1 MRLIS
6 KFISILII
14 SLILNSCAL
23 LKNNKEYKSKKNSRK
38 SKIAEN
44 SNQKLSLVNNEEKKY
59 TSFQRA
65 ESYIKTYSSVA
76 KSEMNKYGIPASIT
90 LAQGLLESGIGIG
103 YLAKNANNHF
113 GIKCHKNWEGDRIYY
128 DDDEKG
134 ECFRVY
140 INPLESYYDHSIFL
154 KNRARYAFLFKLK
167 PNDYKGWAKG
177 LKKAGYATDPKY
189 SIKLINLI
197 ERYNLSRFDKP
208 SVRRSNL
215 TKDEKKNFR
224 LIIHQVEKGD
234 TLFSISRKYN
244 IDIKDLIDQNNIRNE
259 TIYIGQKISIRVKE

>member
-1 MRLIS
+1 MRLIL
-6 KFISILII
+6 KLIPVLII
-14 SLILNSCAL
+14 SATINSCGL
-23 LKNNKEYKSKKNSRK
+23 LKNNKKYKPKKNEK
-38 SKIAEN
+38 SNKQLAVIQNEDEKTTPFKGAE
-44 SNQKLSLVNNEEKKY
+44 L
-59 TSFQRA
+59 
-65 ESYIKTYSSVA
+65 YIKTYSSVA

-90 LAQGLLESGIGIG
+90 LAQGLLESGMGIG

-140 INPLESYYDHSIFL
+140 KNSLESYYDHSIFL
-154 KNRARYAFLFKLK
+154 KNRSRYKFLFELNS
-167 PNDYKGWAKG
+167 NDYEGWAKG

-189 SIKLINLI
+189 SAKLINLI
-197 ERYNLSRFDKP
+197 ERYNLSRFDK
-208 SVRRSNL
+208 SNF
-215 TKDEKKNFR
+215 KRASSNKFEKKKYR

-244 IDIKDLIDQNNIRNE
+244 VDIKDLIDQNNIINK
-259 TIYIGQKISIRVKE
+259 TIYIGQNISIKIRD

>member
-1 MRLIS
+1 MGKR
-6 KFISILII
+6 
-14 SLILNSCAL
+14 
-23 LKNNKEYKSKKNSRK
+23 
-38 SKIAEN
+38 
-44 SNQKLSLVNNEEKKY
+44 
-59 TSFQRA
+59 
-65 ESYIKTYSSVA
+65 
-76 KSEMNKYGIPASIT
+76 SE
-90 LAQGLLESGIGIG
+90 
-103 YLAKNANNHF
+103 
-113 GIKCHKNWEGDRIYY
+113 
-128 DDDEKG
+128 
-134 ECFRVY
+134 
-140 INPLESYYDHSIFL
+140 
-154 KNRARYAFLFKLK
+154 
-167 PNDYKGWAKG
+167 
-177 LKKAGYATDPKY
+177 KAGYATDPKY

>member
-1 MRLIS
+1 MRLIL
-6 KFISILII
+6 KLIPILII
-14 SLILNSCAL
+14 SATINSCGL
-23 LKNNKEYKSKKNSRK
+23 LKNNKKYKPK
-38 SKIAEN
+38 
-44 SNQKLSLVNNEEKKY
+44 NNEKSNKQLAVIQNEDKK
-59 TSFQRA
+59 TTPFKGA
-65 ESYIKTYSSVA
+65 ELYIKTYSSVA

-90 LAQGLLESGIGIG
+90 LAQGLLESGMGIG

-140 INPLESYYDHSIFL
+140 TNSLESYYDHSIFL
-154 KNRARYAFLFKLK
+154 NNRSRYKFLFELNS
-167 PNDYKGWAKG
+167 NDYKGWAKG

-189 SIKLINLI
+189 STKLINLI
-197 ERYNLSRFDKP
+197 ERYNLSRFDK
-208 SVRRSNL
+208 SNF
-215 TKDEKKNFR
+215 KRASSNKYEKKKYR

-244 IDIKDLIDQNNIRNE
+244 VDIKDLIDQNNIINK
-259 TIYIGQKISIRVKE
+259 TIYIGQNINVKVRD

>member
-1 MRLIS
+1 
-6 KFISILII
+6 
-14 SLILNSCAL
+14 
-23 LKNNKEYKSKKNSRK
+23 
-38 SKIAEN
+38 
-44 SNQKLSLVNNEEKKY
+44 
-59 TSFQRA
+59 
-65 ESYIKTYSSVA
+65 
-76 KSEMNKYGIPASIT
+76 MNKYGIPASIT

-113 GIKCHKNWEGDRIYY
+113 GIKCHKNWKGDRIYY

-154 KNRARYAFLFKLK
+154 KNRIRYAFLFELK
-167 PNDYKGWAKG
+167 SNDYEGWAKG

-197 ERYNLSRFDKP
+197 ERYNLSRFDKL
-208 SVRRSNL
+208 SLRRSNL

-259 TIYIGQKISIRVKE
+259 TIYIGQNISIRVKE